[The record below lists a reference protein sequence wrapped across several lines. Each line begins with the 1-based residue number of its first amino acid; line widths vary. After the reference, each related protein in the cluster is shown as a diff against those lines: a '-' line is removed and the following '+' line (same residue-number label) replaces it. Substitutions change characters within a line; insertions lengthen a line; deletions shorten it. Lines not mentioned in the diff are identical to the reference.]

1 MSVLQRENQLRNKK
15 RTAKKTRRRW
25 IYLSSLFWYSCS
37 LSLSLYLWCGEY
49 INLVRF
55 FYPFCDISLF
65 FSFLPSL
72 SLERRRKRGF
82 VDVFDFSLD
91 DDDFG
96 RRWRRFVF
104 LSLSLSTRW
113 YRLFVLIKSSLN
125 NLSVMNNII
134 KNRHRIHRLRR
145 RLGISAAPERRFEE
159 DTFFSQQQQQ
169 EQECSAQLL

>member
-1 MSVLQRENQLRNKK
+1 M
-15 RTAKKTRRRW
+15 T
-25 IYLSSLFWYSCS
+25 
-37 LSLSLYLWCGEY
+37 
-49 INLVRF
+49 VRF
-55 FYPFCDISLF
+55 S
-65 FSFLPSL
+65 
-72 SLERRRKRGF
+72 
-82 VDVFDFSLD
+82 
-91 DDDFG
+91 
-96 RRWRRFVF
+96 